1 MVESVYAH
9 GFGERYSL
17 PLPLSWFIA
26 GGAVTVVLSFLMIGF
41 FTREDSR
48 TFTYPRFNLLTL
60 PLARISFVYK
70 FEILLR
76 IASVLIFF
84 LIISTGLFGNQ
95 RPVDNLAPTLVWV
108 IWWVGFGFVISL
120 IGNIWSFLNPWK
132 IVFTW
137 WEFLY
142 KSFANA
148 DKYKAPFRYPVKLGM
163 WPAVALFLGFAWMES
178 AFVDSVVP
186 RILANFVIV
195 YSLITWSGMVL
206 FGKHEWLRHG
216 EVFSIVF
223 GLMSKF
229 SMTEV
234 RVLDFEVCRDICP
247 DDCRIEDG
255 DCVDCYECF
264 EHSENKEFNLRPP
277 IAGITSSANITP
289 SGFAMV
295 MLLLA
300 MVSFDGFS
308 ATPEWVAVQTFFIFK
323 FPALTYQFFNGGL
336 IANTIGL
343 VIAPVLFGGVF
354 VLCLKLICYS
364 VGAKHQN
371 VSVLMGAFSFSLLP
385 IAIVYN
391 YAHFTSLL
399 VVQGQQLISLISDP
413 FGIGW
418 DLFGTATYQVDFGI
432 LSPLYLWLFVIS
444 VIVIGHIA
452 AVYLAHLKALQLY
465 RKSDIALKSQIPMLV
480 LMVLYTMVSL
490 WIVSRPIIE

>member
-1 MVESVYAH
+1 
-9 GFGERYSL
+9 
-17 PLPLSWFIA
+17 
-26 GGAVTVVLSFLMIGF
+26 MIGF
-41 FTREDSR
+41 FTRDYSR
-48 TFTYPRFNLLTL
+48 TFTYPRFNLLTS
-60 PLARISFVYK
+60 PLSRISFVYK
-70 FEILLR
+70 FDVLLR
-76 IASVLIFF
+76 IASVLIFL
-84 LIISTGLFGNQ
+84 LIILTGLFGNQ
-95 RPVDNLAPTLVWV
+95 RPVDNLAPTFVWV
-108 IWWVGFGFVISL
+108 IWWVGFAFFVSL
-120 IGNIWSFLNPWK
+120 IGNIWAFLNPWK

-137 WEFLY
+137 WEALY
-142 KSFANA
+142 ESFSDT
-148 DKYKAPFRYPVKLGM
+148 DKYKAPFRYPAKLGM
-163 WPAVALFLGFAWMES
+163 WPGVALFLVFAWMES

-195 YSLITWSGMVL
+195 YSLVTWSGMLL
-206 FGKHEWLRHG
+206 FGKHEWLRYG

-234 RVLDFEVCRDICP
+234 RVLDLEVCRDLCP
-247 DDCRIEDG
+247 DDCRIENG

-264 EHSENKEFNLRPP
+264 DRSQNREFNLRPP
-277 IAGITSSANITP
+277 IVGITSASSISP

-308 ATPEWVAVQTFFIFK
+308 ATPEWVSIQTFFILK
-323 FPALTYQFFNGGL
+323 FPTLTYQFFNGGL
-336 IANTIGL
+336 IANSIGL
-343 VIAPVLFGGVF
+343 VITPVFFGGVF
-354 VLCLKLICYS
+354 VLFLKLICYL
-364 VGAKHQN
+364 VGAKRSN
-371 VSVLMGAFSFSLLP
+371 VSILIGAFSFSLLP

-399 VVQGQQLISLISDP
+399 IVQGQQLILLISDP

-418 DLFGTATYQVDFGI
+418 DLFGTATYQIDFGI
-432 LSPLYLWLFVIS
+432 INPLYLWLFVIS
-444 VIVIGHIA
+444 LIVIGHIA
-452 AVYLAHLKALQLY
+452 SVYLAHLKALQLY